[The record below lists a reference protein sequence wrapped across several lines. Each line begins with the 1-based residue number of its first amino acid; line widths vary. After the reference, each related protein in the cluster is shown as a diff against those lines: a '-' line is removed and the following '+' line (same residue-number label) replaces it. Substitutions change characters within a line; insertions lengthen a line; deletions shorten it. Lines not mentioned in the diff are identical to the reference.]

1 MSQVTLKEGIE
12 SAILQEVPEIKKVLD
27 DTDHESGSNPYYAK

>member
-12 SAILQEVPEIKKVLD
+12 TAILEEVPEIKRVLD
-27 DTDHESGSNPYYAK
+27 NTDHESGSTPYYAR

>member
-12 SAILQEVPEIKKVLD
+12 TAILEEVPEIKRVLD
-27 DTDHESGSNPYYAK
+27 NTDHESGATPYYAR